1 MMIKIIFTLFLFSLG
16 ISNDQIPGEDQ
27 KRPII
32 LKGGIL
38 HTVSTDIF
46 EGYDILF
53 SKGKIVRI
61 EKNIM
66 ASPETDVYDVFGKHI
81 IPGYIAPITRIGLVE
96 IGLVKQTRDFA
107 ERGSFNPNVK
117 ANVSYNPDSDLIPIT
132 RSNGVLVVNSVPAG
146 GRISGQSSVM
156 MLDGWTWEQA
166 TLKHPS
172 GLHINWPSMRINY
185 GANVKKSE
193 KQQKEEIQ
201 KSIRDL
207 DHMVRDVRAYFQRIK
222 QRSRIAGE
230 RQKSDLR
237 LESMIPFV
245 VEKKKIFIHAD
256 EARQIKSAVEWA
268 KKNDLKIIIVGGSDS
283 WRLTDLLVK
292 NNIPVVIDQVEKIPT
307 RRFEPIHLPY
317 KLPFLLK
324 QAGVQFC
331 LNTIIGYPH
340 DGNVR
345 NLPNEAMRAAAY
357 GLNKSEALRSIT
369 LSTAEILGVDDMI
382 GSLDIGKDATFFIS
396 ETPPMEM
403 NPKILMAF
411 IQGKEVDLNNH
422 QKMLYKKYQEKYRRQ
437 GQLNQ

>member
-1 MMIKIIFTLFLFSLG
+1 MIKIIFAIFLFSLG

-172 GLHINWPSMRINY
+172 GLHIHWPSMRIKY
-185 GANVKKSE
+185 AANVKKSE

-292 NNIPVVIDQVEKIPT
+292 NNIPVVIDQVEKITT

-340 DGNVR
+340 DGNIR